1 MPAARWVGSAVL
13 RKEDERLLAGQG
25 MFLDDIE
32 VAGVLEAAMLRSPH
46 AHAKIKSVD
55 VSAAE
60 KMPGVKAVRVIQGP
74 GTEIQWALDDWEQ
87 YCFVPDFSGTGLIE
101 SPVKAIEMWQL
112 EFDAIRAGGALA
124 VFLLLYF
131 FNPAQLVVSTSS
143 EAVGALI
150 QAAKEALKE
159 EIEEK
164 YKDELKQYK
173 ERSVFLQTQV
183 GFFQEL
189 IKESAKTTNKA
200 VEALAE
206 LRNQPNA
213 PPGIEEALAQLRQKN
228 TQAAE
233 AILQFTAERAFVVR
247 VDLER
252 PRGCVDLADGRVVL
266 IEERL
271 TEDGGIIGLRVDITE
286 LKQRE
291 ASFRLLFDSNP
302 VPMIVCALDD
312 ERILGVNDAA
322 VEHYGYS
329 RAEFE
334 KLTIRSVQAFESE
347 PPWSGDR
354 SSDEQTARTWKH
366 VRADGTLIDL
376 AIYSRQLVYG
386 DRPAVLLAL
395 MDITERKRAEARLAF
410 MAQHDG
416 LTGLPNR
423 NLLRQHMDEILLHTR
438 RSADKAAV
446 LVLGLDNFKAV
457 NDTLGHGI
465 GDKLLR
471 GVAKRLRSTLREED
485 TLARLNSDEF
495 AIVQSG
501 LARPED
507 AVLLSRRLL
516 EAVGEPYLLDGHSVV
531 IGASIGIAMA
541 PGDGDES
548 DKLLKNADM
557 ALSRAK
563 NDSRGTFS
571 FFEAGMDA
579 RAQSRRKIELDL
591 RDAIQNDVLRPYYQ
605 PLVDLATGRIT
616 GFEALVRWPHPERG
630 MISPAEFIPV
640 AEETGLINAL
650 GGLMLRRACMD
661 AAQWPDDVRV
671 AVNLSPLQ
679 FRVGNLL
686 SVVMDALKQ
695 SGLPAR
701 RLELEI
707 TETLLLE
714 KSSQVLATLHALRA
728 LGVRISMDDFGTGYS
743 SLSYLRSFPFDK
755 IKIDQSFVRDLAA
768 NPDAQAIVRSIISLG
783 KGLGVTITAE
793 GVETEAEV
801 NCLRNEGCHEGQGF
815 LFSRARPNADI
826 VGLLKT
832 QGNWSSPAGAALV
845 A

>member
-1 MPAARWVGSAVL
+1 MREGVTMPKIRPKAAKRLKHAAITRIPGRPAKPSPKLLGSSRRVPTGIGEIV
-13 RKEDERLLAGQG
+13 RKRAETEAAIAEARKSHERLREAIDILPQG
-25 MFLDDIE
+25 IVFLDADGRYILWNKKYSE
-32 VAGVLEAAMLRSPH
+32 IYNRSSDLFKPGARLE
-46 AHAKIKSVD
+46 
-55 VSAAE
+55 
-60 KMPGVKAVRVIQGP
+60 
-74 GTEIQWALDDWEQ
+74 
-87 YCFVPDFSGTGLIE
+87 
-101 SPVKAIEMWQL
+101 
-112 EFDAIRAGGALA
+112 DAIRIG
-124 VFLLLYF
+124 V
-131 FNPAQLVVSTSS
+131 
-143 EAVGALI
+143 
-150 QAAKEALKE
+150 
-159 EIEEK
+159 
-164 YKDELKQYK
+164 
-173 ERSVFLQTQV
+173 ER
-183 GFFQEL
+183 GDY
-189 IKESAKTTNKA
+189 
-200 VEALAE
+200 
-206 LRNQPNA
+206 P
-213 PPGIEEALAQLRQKN
+213 
-228 TQAAE
+228 E
-233 AILQFTAERAFVVR
+233 AIGREEEWIAER
-247 VDLER
+247 
-252 PRGCVDLADGRVVL
+252 LARLYQPGDRHEQVLTDGRCIL

-334 KLTIRSVQAFESE
+334 KLTIRSVQAFETE
-347 PPWSGDR
+347 LPWAGDR
-354 SSDEQTARTWKH
+354 SNDEQTARTWKH

-376 AIYSRQLVYG
+376 AIYSRHLVYG
-386 DRPAVLLAL
+386 DQPAVLLAL

-423 NLLRQHMDEILLHTR
+423 NLLRQHMNETLLHTR
-438 RSADKAAV
+438 RSAEKVAV
-446 LVLGLDNFKAV
+446 MVLGLDSFKAV

-501 LARPED
+501 LTRPED
-507 AVLLSRRLL
+507 AVLLARRLL
-516 EAVGEPYLLDGHSVV
+516 EVIGEPYLLDGHSVV

-548 DKLLKNADM
+548 EKLLKNADM

-571 FFEAGMDA
+571 FFEAEMDA
-579 RAQSRRKIELDL
+579 RAQSRRKIEIDL
-591 RDAIQNDVLRPYYQ
+591 RGAIQNDVLRPYYQ
-605 PLVDLATGRIT
+605 PLIDLATGRIT
-616 GFEALVRWPHPERG
+616 GLEALVRWPHSERG

-640 AEETGLINAL
+640 AEETGLINPL

-661 AAQWPDDVRV
+661 AARWPGDVRV
-671 AVNLSPLQ
+671 AVDLSPLQ

-695 SGLPAR
+695 SGLPAK

-755 IKIDQSFVRDLAA
+755 IKIDQSFVRDLGA
-768 NPDAQAIVRSIISLG
+768 NRDAQAIVRSIISLG
-783 KGLGVTITAE
+783 IGLGVTITAE
-793 GVETEAEV
+793 GVETEAELS
-801 NCLRNEGCHEGQGF
+801 CLRAEGCHEGQGF
-815 LFSRARPNADI
+815 LFSRARPNAEI
-826 VGLLKT
+826 VGLLNA
-832 QGNWSSPAGAALV
+832 QCGADFVAPAADEAVLV

>member
-1 MPAARWVGSAVL
+1 MRNKKPKTANKRKQPTRIRVFGRPEKPALKRPGSRRQIAAETGEIARKRAEVEAAIADA
-13 RKEDERLLAGQG
+13 RKSHERLREAIDILPQG
-25 MFLDDIE
+25 IVFLDADGRYILWNKKYAE
-32 VAGVLEAAMLRSPH
+32 IYNRSSDLFQPGARLEDTIRVGVERGDYP
-46 AHAKIKSVD
+46 
-55 VSAAE
+55 
-60 KMPGVKAVRVIQGP
+60 
-74 GTEIQWALDDWEQ
+74 
-87 YCFVPDFSGTGLIE
+87 
-101 SPVKAIEMWQL
+101 
-112 EFDAIRAGGALA
+112 
-124 VFLLLYF
+124 
-131 FNPAQLVVSTSS
+131 
-143 EAVGALI
+143 EAVGR
-150 QAAKEALKE
+150 E
-159 EIEEK
+159 
-164 YKDELKQYK
+164 
-173 ERSVFLQTQV
+173 
-183 GFFQEL
+183 QEW
-189 IKESAKTTNKA
+189 I
-200 VEALAE
+200 
-206 LRNQPNA
+206 
-213 PPGIEEALAQLRQKN
+213 
-228 TQAAE
+228 
-233 AILQFTAERAFVVR
+233 AER
-247 VDLER
+247 LKKLYQPSER
-252 PRGCVDLADGRVVL
+252 HEQTLADGRVIL
-266 IEERL
+266 IDERL
-271 TEDGGIIGLRVDITE
+271 TEDGGVIGLRVDITE

-302 VPMIVCALDD
+302 VPMIVCALDG

-322 VEHYGYS
+322 IEHYGYS

-334 KLTIRSVQAFESE
+334 RLTIRSLQAFDPEL
-347 PPWSGDR
+347 PWSGDR
-354 SSDEQTARTWKH
+354 SSDEQAARTWKH
-366 VRADGTLIDL
+366 VRADGALIDL

-386 DRPAVLLAL
+386 DQPAVLLAL

-423 NLLRQHMDEILLHTR
+423 ALLRQQMDEILMHTR
-438 RSADKAAV
+438 RSADKVAV

-471 GVAKRLRSTLREED
+471 GVAKRLKSTLREED

-495 AIVQSG
+495 AIVQAG
-501 LARPED
+501 VTRPED
-507 AVLLSRRLL
+507 AVLLARRLL
-516 EAVGEPYLLDGHSVV
+516 EAISDPYLLDGHSVV
-531 IGASIGIAMA
+531 IGASIGIALS

-563 NDSRGTFS
+563 NDFRGTFS
-571 FFEAGMDA
+571 FFEAEMDA
-579 RAQSRRKIELDL
+579 RAQTRRKIESDL
-591 RDAIQNDVLRPYYQ
+591 REAIQNDVLRPHYQ

-616 GFEALVRWPHPERG
+616 GLEALVRWPHPERG

-640 AEETGLINAL
+640 AEETGLINAV
-650 GGLMLRRACMD
+650 GGLMLRRACLD

-686 SVVMDALKQ
+686 SLVMDALKH
-695 SGLPAR
+695 SGLPPT

-714 KSSQVLATLHALRA
+714 KSSQTLATLHALRS

-755 IKIDQSFVRDLAA
+755 IKIDQSFVRDLGA

-793 GVETEAEV
+793 GVETEAELS
-801 NCLRNEGCHEGQGF
+801 CLRNEGCHEGQGY
-815 LFSRARPNADI
+815 LFSRARPNAEI
-826 VGLLKT
+826 ISLLQAQHGGGIGKGT
-832 QGNWSSPAGAALV
+832 ALV

>member
-1 MPAARWVGSAVL
+1 MRKRAETEAAIAEA
-13 RKEDERLLAGQG
+13 RKSHERLREAIDILPQG
-25 MFLDDIE
+25 IVFLDAEGRYILWNKKYAEIYNRSSDQFKPGARLQDTIR
-32 VAGVLEAAMLRSPH
+32 VGVERGDYPEATGREEEWIADRL
-46 AHAKIKSVD
+46 KKLYQ
-55 VSAAE
+55 
-60 KMPGVKAVRVIQGP
+60 PGERH
-74 GTEIQWALDDWEQ
+74 EQ
-87 YCFVPDFSGTGLIE
+87 TLS
-101 SPVKAIEMWQL
+101 
-112 EFDAIRAGGALA
+112 
-124 VFLLLYF
+124 
-131 FNPAQLVVSTSS
+131 
-143 EAVGALI
+143 
-150 QAAKEALKE
+150 
-159 EIEEK
+159 
-164 YKDELKQYK
+164 
-173 ERSVFLQTQV
+173 
-183 GFFQEL
+183 
-189 IKESAKTTNKA
+189 
-200 VEALAE
+200 
-206 LRNQPNA
+206 
-213 PPGIEEALAQLRQKN
+213 
-228 TQAAE
+228 
-233 AILQFTAERAFVVR
+233 
-247 VDLER
+247 
-252 PRGCVDLADGRVVL
+252 DGRVIL

-271 TEDGGIIGLRVDITE
+271 TEDGGVIGLRVDITE

-334 KLTIRSVQAFESE
+334 NLTIRSVQAFEAE
-347 PPWSGDR
+347 PPWAGDR
-354 SSDEQTARTWKH
+354 SSDELTARTWKH

-376 AIYSRQLVYG
+376 AIYSRHLVYN
-386 DRPAVLLAL
+386 DQPAVLLAL

-423 NLLRQHMDEILLHTR
+423 NLLRQQMDEILLHTR
-438 RSADKAAV
+438 RSAEKVAV

-485 TLARLNSDEF
+485 PLARLNSDEF

-501 LARPED
+501 LTRPED
-507 AVLLSRRLL
+507 AVVLAKRLL
-516 EAVGEPYLLDGHSVV
+516 EAIADPYLLDGHSVV

-548 DKLLKNADM
+548 EKLLKSADM

-571 FFEAGMDA
+571 FFEAEMDA
-579 RAQSRRKIELDL
+579 RAQGRRKIELDL

-605 PLVDLATGRIT
+605 PLIDLSTGRIT
-616 GFEALVRWPHPERG
+616 GFEALVRWPDSERG

-650 GGLMLRRACMD
+650 GGLMLRRACAD
-661 AAQWPDDVRV
+661 AALWPDDVRV

-679 FRVGNLL
+679 FRNGNLL
-686 SVVMDALKQ
+686 SMVTEALKQ
-695 SGLPAR
+695 SGLPAK

-755 IKIDQSFVRDLAA
+755 IKIDQSFVRGLGG
-768 NPDAQAIVRSIISLG
+768 NRDAQAIVRSIVSLG
-783 KGLGVTITAE
+783 KGLGVIITAE
-793 GVETEAEV
+793 GVETEAELS
-801 NCLRNEGCHEGQGF
+801 CLRAEGCHEGQGF
-815 LFSRARPNADI
+815 LFSRARPNVEIVRLLHAQCGADS
-826 VGLLKT
+826 VALAAMD
-832 QGNWSSPAGAALV
+832 GNAALV

>member
-1 MPAARWVGSAVL
+1 MRWDVVMPNKKPKTAKRRKQPTRIRVFGRPEKPALKLPGSRRHVAGEIARKRAEAEAAIAGA
-13 RKEDERLLAGQG
+13 RKSHERLREAIDILPQG
-25 MFLDDIE
+25 IVFLDADGRYILWNKKYAE
-32 VAGVLEAAMLRSPH
+32 IYNRSSDLFKPGARLEDTIRVGV
-46 AHAKIKSVD
+46 
-55 VSAAE
+55 
-60 KMPGVKAVRVIQGP
+60 
-74 GTEIQWALDDWEQ
+74 
-87 YCFVPDFSGTGLIE
+87 
-101 SPVKAIEMWQL
+101 
-112 EFDAIRAGGALA
+112 
-124 VFLLLYF
+124 
-131 FNPAQLVVSTSS
+131 
-143 EAVGALI
+143 
-150 QAAKEALKE
+150 
-159 EIEEK
+159 
-164 YKDELKQYK
+164 
-173 ERSVFLQTQV
+173 ER
-183 GFFQEL
+183 GDY
-189 IKESAKTTNKA
+189 
-200 VEALAE
+200 
-206 LRNQPNA
+206 P
-213 PPGIEEALAQLRQKN
+213 
-228 TQAAE
+228 E
-233 AILQFTAERAFVVR
+233 AIGREQEWIAER
-247 VDLER
+247 LEKLYQPSER
-252 PRGCVDLADGRVVL
+252 HEQTLADGRVIL
-266 IEERL
+266 IDERL
-271 TEDGGIIGLRVDITE
+271 TEDGGVIGLRVDITE

-302 VPMIVCALDD
+302 VPMIVCALDG

-322 VEHYGYS
+322 IEHYGYS

-334 KLTIRSVQAFESE
+334 RLTIRSLQAFDPEL
-347 PPWSGDR
+347 PWSGDR
-354 SSDEQTARTWKH
+354 SSDERTARTWKH
-366 VRADGTLIDL
+366 VRADGALIDL

-386 DRPAVLLAL
+386 DQPAVLLAL

-423 NLLRQHMDEILLHTR
+423 ALLRQQMDEILMHTR
-438 RSADKAAV
+438 RSADKVAV

-471 GVAKRLRSTLREED
+471 GVAKRLKSTLREED

-495 AIVQSG
+495 AIIQGGVT
-501 LARPED
+501 RPED
-507 AVLLSRRLL
+507 AVLLARRLL
-516 EAVGEPYLLDGHSVV
+516 EAISDPYLLDGHSVV
-531 IGASIGIAMA
+531 IGASIGIAVS

-563 NDSRGTFS
+563 SDFRGTFS
-571 FFEAGMDA
+571 FFEAEMDA
-579 RAQSRRKIELDL
+579 RAQTRRKIEGDL
-591 RDAIQNDVLRPYYQ
+591 REAIQNDVLRPYYQ
-605 PLVDLATGRIT
+605 PLIDLATGRIT

-640 AEETGLINAL
+640 AEETGLINAV

-686 SVVMDALKQ
+686 SLVMDTLKH
-695 SGLPAR
+695 SGLPPT

-714 KSSQVLATLHALRA
+714 KSSQTLATLHALRS

-793 GVETEAEV
+793 GVETEAELS
-801 NCLRNEGCHEGQGF
+801 CLRNEGCHEGQGF
-815 LFSRARPNADI
+815 LFSRARPNAEI
-826 VGLLKT
+826 VSLL
-832 QGNWSSPAGAALV
+832 QAQRGAGGAALV

>member
-1 MPAARWVGSAVL
+1 MQSLRPKPAKKKSKRAAITRIPGRPAKPSPKLAGSIRRPASEIGEIVRKRAEAEAAIAEARKSH
-13 RKEDERLLAGQG
+13 ERLREAIDILPQG
-25 MFLDDIE
+25 IVFLDADGRYILWNRKYAE
-32 VAGVLEAAMLRSPH
+32 IYNRSSDLFKPGARLQDTIRIGVERGDYP
-46 AHAKIKSVD
+46 
-55 VSAAE
+55 
-60 KMPGVKAVRVIQGP
+60 
-74 GTEIQWALDDWEQ
+74 
-87 YCFVPDFSGTGLIE
+87 
-101 SPVKAIEMWQL
+101 
-112 EFDAIRAGGALA
+112 
-124 VFLLLYF
+124 
-131 FNPAQLVVSTSS
+131 
-143 EAVGALI
+143 EAVGR
-150 QAAKEALKE
+150 E
-159 EIEEK
+159 EEWI
-164 YKDELKQYK
+164 K
-173 ERSVFLQTQV
+173 ERLARLYQPGERHEQT
-183 GFFQEL
+183 
-189 IKESAKTTNKA
+189 
-200 VEALAE
+200 
-206 LRNQPNA
+206 
-213 PPGIEEALAQLRQKN
+213 
-228 TQAAE
+228 
-233 AILQFTAERAFVVR
+233 
-247 VDLER
+247 
-252 PRGCVDLADGRVVL
+252 LADGRVVL

-286 LKQRE
+286 LKERE

-347 PPWSGDR
+347 LPWTGDR

-376 AIYSRQLVYG
+376 AIYSRQLVYN
-386 DRPAVLLAL
+386 DQPAVLLAL

-423 NLLRQHMDEILLHTR
+423 TLLRQQMEEILLHTR
-438 RSADKAAV
+438 RSAEKVAV
-446 LVLGLDNFKAV
+446 LVLGLDNFKGV
-457 NDTLGHGI
+457 NDTLGHAI

-495 AIVQSG
+495 AIIQSG
-501 LARPED
+501 LTRPED

-516 EAVGEPYLLDGHSVV
+516 EAIGDPYLLDGHSVV
-531 IGASIGIAMA
+531 IGASIGIAMS

-548 DKLLKNADM
+548 EKLLKSADM

-563 NDSRGTFS
+563 KDSRGTFA

-579 RAQSRRKIELDL
+579 RAQSRRRTEIDL
-591 RDAIQNDVLRPYYQ
+591 RAAIQNDVLRPYYQ

-686 SVVMDALKQ
+686 SLVMDALKQ

-755 IKIDQSFVRDLAA
+755 IKIDRSFVSDLGA
-768 NPDAQAIVRSIISLG
+768 NRDAQAIVRSIISLG
-783 KGLGVTITAE
+783 VGLGVTITAE
-793 GVETEAEV
+793 GVETEAELS
-801 NCLRNEGCHEGQGF
+801 CLRAEGCHEGQGF
-815 LFSRARPNADI
+815 LFSRARPNNEI
-826 VGLLKT
+826 VALLHAQCGSKFV
-832 QGNWSSPAGAALV
+832 PPVEPDEEAAMV

>member
-1 MPAARWVGSAVL
+1 MPKIRPKTAKRLKHAAITRIPGRPARPSPKLSGSSRRVSAEIAEIV
-13 RKEDERLLAGQG
+13 RKRAEAEAAIAEARKSHERLREAIDILPQG
-25 MFLDDIE
+25 IVFLDADGRYILWNKKYSE
-32 VAGVLEAAMLRSPH
+32 IYNRSSDLFKPGARLEDTIRIGVERGDYP
-46 AHAKIKSVD
+46 
-55 VSAAE
+55 
-60 KMPGVKAVRVIQGP
+60 
-74 GTEIQWALDDWEQ
+74 
-87 YCFVPDFSGTGLIE
+87 
-101 SPVKAIEMWQL
+101 
-112 EFDAIRAGGALA
+112 
-124 VFLLLYF
+124 
-131 FNPAQLVVSTSS
+131 
-143 EAVGALI
+143 EAVGR
-150 QAAKEALKE
+150 E
-159 EIEEK
+159 EEWI
-164 YKDELKQYK
+164 
-173 ERSVFLQTQV
+173 
-183 GFFQEL
+183 
-189 IKESAKTTNKA
+189 
-200 VEALAE
+200 
-206 LRNQPNA
+206 
-213 PPGIEEALAQLRQKN
+213 
-228 TQAAE
+228 
-233 AILQFTAERAFVVR
+233 AERLARLYQPSDRHEQV
-247 VDLER
+247 
-252 PRGCVDLADGRVVL
+252 LADGRCIL

-271 TEDGGIIGLRVDITE
+271 TEGGGIIGLRVDITE

-334 KLTIRSVQAFESE
+334 KLTIRSVQAFETE
-347 PPWSGDR
+347 LPWAGDR
-354 SSDEQTARTWKH
+354 SNDEQTARTWKH

-376 AIYSRQLVYG
+376 AIYSRQLVYA
-386 DRPAVLLAL
+386 DQPAVLLAL

-423 NLLRQHMDEILLHTR
+423 NLLRQHMDEILLRTR
-438 RSADKAAV
+438 RSAEKVAV

-471 GVAKRLRSTLREED
+471 SVAKRLQSTLREED
-485 TLARLNSDEF
+485 ILARLNSDEF
-495 AIVQSG
+495 AIVQG
-501 LARPED
+501 ALTRPED
-507 AVLLSRRLL
+507 AVLLGRRLL
-516 EAVGEPYLLDGHSVV
+516 EVIGEPYLLDGHSVV

-548 DKLLKNADM
+548 DKLLKSADM

-571 FFEAGMDA
+571 FFEAEMDA
-579 RAQSRRKIELDL
+579 RAQSRRIIEIDL
-591 RDAIQNDVLRPYYQ
+591 REAIQNDVLRPHYQ

-616 GFEALVRWPHPERG
+616 GFEALVRWPHAERG

-640 AEETGLINAL
+640 AEETGLINPL
-650 GGLMLRRACMD
+650 GSLMLRRACMD
-661 AAQWPDDVRV
+661 AALWPDDVRV

-686 SVVMDALKQ
+686 SMVMDALKQ
-695 SGLPAR
+695 SGLPAK

-755 IKIDQSFVRDLAA
+755 IKIDQSFVRDLGA
-768 NPDAQAIVRSIISLG
+768 NRDAQAIVRSIISLG
-783 KGLGVTITAE
+783 IGLGVTITAE
-793 GVETEAEV
+793 GVETEAELS
-801 NCLRNEGCHEGQGF
+801 CLRAEGCHEGQGF
-815 LFSRARPNADI
+815 LFSRGRPNAEI
-826 VGLLKT
+826 VGLL
-832 QGNWSSPAGAALV
+832 QAQCGADFVAPAADKAALV

>member
-1 MPAARWVGSAVL
+1 MPKIRPKTTKRTKHRAIARIPGRPAKPSPKLSGGGRRVSGEIGEIVRKRAEAEAAIAEA
-13 RKEDERLLAGQG
+13 RKSHERLREAIDILPQG
-25 MFLDDIE
+25 IVFLDAEGRYILWNKKYSEIYNRSSDLFERGARLQDTIR
-32 VAGVLEAAMLRSPH
+32 VGVERGDYPEAIGREEEW
-46 AHAKIKSVD
+46 I
-55 VSAAE
+55 AE
-60 KMPGVKAVRVIQGP
+60 RL
-74 GTEIQWALDDWEQ
+74 TRL
-87 YCFVPDFSGTGLIE
+87 
-101 SPVKAIEMWQL
+101 
-112 EFDAIRAGGALA
+112 
-124 VFLLLYF
+124 
-131 FNPAQLVVSTSS
+131 
-143 EAVGALI
+143 
-150 QAAKEALKE
+150 
-159 EIEEK
+159 
-164 YKDELKQYK
+164 
-173 ERSVFLQTQV
+173 
-183 GFFQEL
+183 
-189 IKESAKTTNKA
+189 
-200 VEALAE
+200 
-206 LRNQPNA
+206 NQP
-213 PPGIEEALAQLRQKN
+213 G
-228 TQAAE
+228 
-233 AILQFTAERAFVVR
+233 ERH
-247 VDLER
+247 EQT
-252 PRGCVDLADGRVVL
+252 LADGRVIL

-271 TEDGGIIGLRVDITE
+271 TEDGGVIGLRVDITE

-302 VPMIVCALDD
+302 VPMIVCALDG

-322 VEHYGYS
+322 IEHYGYS

-334 KLTIRSVQAFESE
+334 KLTIRNLQAFDSE
-347 PPWSGDR
+347 LPWAGDH

-366 VRADGTLIDL
+366 VRADGALIDL
-376 AIYSRQLVYG
+376 AIYSRQLVHG
-386 DRPAVLLAL
+386 DRPAILLAL

-410 MAQHDG
+410 MAQHDS

-423 NLLRQHMDEILLHTR
+423 NLLRQQMDDILLHTR
-438 RSADKAAV
+438 RGAEKAAV

-485 TLARLNSDEF
+485 ILARLNSDEF

-501 LARPED
+501 VARPED
-507 AVLLSRRLL
+507 AVLLARRLL
-516 EAVGEPYLLDGHSVV
+516 EAIGDPYLLDGHSVV
-531 IGASIGIAMA
+531 IGASIGIAVS
-541 PGDGDES
+541 PGDGEES
-548 DKLLKNADM
+548 EKLLQNADM

-563 NDSRGTFS
+563 SDFRGTFS
-571 FFEAGMDA
+571 FFEAEMDA
-579 RAQSRRKIELDL
+579 RAQTRRKIEIDL

-605 PLVDLATGRIT
+605 PLVDLSTGRIT
-616 GFEALVRWPHPERG
+616 GCEALVRWPHAERG

-650 GGLMLRRACMD
+650 GGLMLQRACMD

-714 KSSQVLATLHALRA
+714 KSSQVLATLHALRS

-755 IKIDQSFVRDLAA
+755 IKIDQSFVRDLGS
-768 NPDAQAIVRSIISLG
+768 NRDAQAIVRSIISLG
-783 KGLGVTITAE
+783 MGLGVTITAE
-793 GVETEAEV
+793 GVETEAEFS
-801 NCLRNEGCHEGQGF
+801 CLRDEGCHEGQGY
-815 LFSRARPNADI
+815 LFSHARPNAEI
-826 VGLLKT
+826 INLLKA
-832 QGNWSSPAGAALV
+832 QSGAGAEDEAALV